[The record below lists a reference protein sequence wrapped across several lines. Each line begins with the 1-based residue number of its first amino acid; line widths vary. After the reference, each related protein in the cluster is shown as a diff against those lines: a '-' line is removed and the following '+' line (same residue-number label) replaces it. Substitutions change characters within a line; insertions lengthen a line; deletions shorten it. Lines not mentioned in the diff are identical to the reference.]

1 MATAAAAAAAV
12 PGGGGETD
20 PAAAAAAA
28 ANAEVARLREAVQ
41 RLRDGSGAAAA
52 EQGRLLEGMHGQ
64 HLLLLDYHS
73 KARGGRGAACV
84 RACEGRKG
92 GGFAEEGGTPVSGC
106 GWGGRWRGAWCGETN
121 LNFKRRSEASD
132 AGP

>member
-1 MATAAAAAAAV
+1 M
-12 PGGGGETD
+12 
-20 PAAAAAAA
+20 
-28 ANAEVARLREAVQ
+28 ARLREAVQ

-73 KARGGRGAACV
+73 KARAGRGAACV

-92 GGFAEEGGTPVSGC
+92 GGVAEEGGTSVSGC
-106 GWGGRWRGAWCGETN
+106 GWGGRWKRGSRG
-121 LNFKRRSEASD
+121 RRQPGRELSLPALCCLPCRVTADLLSF
-132 AGP
+132 AGTVPGRAAQSAECTR